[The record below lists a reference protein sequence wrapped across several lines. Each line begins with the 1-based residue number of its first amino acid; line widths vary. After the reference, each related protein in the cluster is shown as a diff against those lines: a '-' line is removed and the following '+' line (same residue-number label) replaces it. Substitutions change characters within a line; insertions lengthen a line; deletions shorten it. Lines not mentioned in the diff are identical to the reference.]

1 MRFTAVLSLMLA
13 FAASTSAQAAPFEL
27 TCEMTRYSGAGNQR
41 DIRAIVPLRSQHV
54 IDGST
59 AELRG
64 TGAKGTVE
72 DYGDRL
78 EITYFDRLRRVGDV
92 RIDYTY
98 YRSTGR
104 VSIRTRGLRSMPWEE
119 DYPERAG
126 KFTISGHCRLN

>member
-1 MRFTAVLSLMLA
+1 MRVAAVLAAMLA
-13 FAASTSAQAAPFEL
+13 FAASAQAQTAPTEL
-27 TCEMTRYSGAGNQR
+27 TCEMTRYSGAGNSR
-41 DIRAIVPLRSQHV
+41 DIRAIVPPRSQHI

-92 RIDYTY
+92 VIVYTY

-104 VSIRTRGLRSMPWEE
+104 VSITTRGLRSMPWEE

-126 KFTISGHCRLN
+126 KFTISGLCA